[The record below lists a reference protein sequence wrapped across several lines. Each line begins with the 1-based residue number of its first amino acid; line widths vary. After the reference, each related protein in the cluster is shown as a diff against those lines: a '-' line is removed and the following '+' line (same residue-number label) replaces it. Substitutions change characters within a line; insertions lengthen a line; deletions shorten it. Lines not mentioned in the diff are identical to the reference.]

1 MRKDALL
8 VLILLSLIL
17 LTTCIPQ
24 FNFSQAQTPSPIQID
39 KNVNDLTINPSY
51 RTQIKLA
58 IHSIKNNGSRTV
70 SIKEI
75 SVTEYEMMTTRI
87 IERLSSNAE
96 YDTIFEDIL
105 QILKEYHLIDPEIT
119 LQEIFD
125 RNMSTDFNT
134 TYYNVSSD
142 PFGAIFSPVV
152 IAGMGAGGGIGDN
165 FGLLSGNVY
174 SFGVIGLGGLF
185 CLDAVMQTIHIQYT
199 FTFPLLVHILAGF
212 AGIMLF
218 PVHFDKLYASGFPLF
233 IYSNF
238 LALGFSGF
246 TIGFPT
252 G

>member
-1 MRKDALL
+1 MKKNTFTNIFIL
-8 VLILLSLIL
+8 VMLLSISY
-17 LTTCIPQ
+17 IPQ
-24 FNFSQAQTPSPIQID
+24 FNFCNAQTQSPMKSD
-39 KNVNDLTINPSY
+39 THLNNVHINSY
-51 RTQIKLA
+51 NRNYIKLA
-58 IHSIKNNGSRTV
+58 IHTIKEDGSRNV

-75 SVTEYEMMTTRI
+75 SIADYKMMTHRI
-87 IERLSSNAE
+87 NERLSSNTD
-96 YDTIFEDIL
+96 YDTMFENIL
-105 QILKEYHLIDPEIT
+105 QIIKEYNMVDQDIT

-134 TYYNVSSD
+134 TFYNVSSD
-142 PFGAIFSPVV
+142 PFGAIFSPVI
-152 IAGMGAGGGIGDN
+152 IAGMGAGAGIGDN

-238 LALGFSGF
+238 LALGYSGF
-246 TIGFPT
+246 TIGFAT
-252 G
+252 A

>member
-1 MRKDALL
+1 M
-8 VLILLSLIL
+8 
-17 LTTCIPQ
+17 
-24 FNFSQAQTPSPIQID
+24 QIETSGH
-39 KNVNDLTINPSY
+39 VIAMNPSD
-51 RTQIKLA
+51 RTLIKLA
-58 IHSIKNNGSRTV
+58 VHNIKNDGSRTV

-75 SVTEYEMMTTRI
+75 SVAEYEMMRNRI
-87 IERLSSNAE
+87 IERLSSNTD
-96 YDTIFEDIL
+96 YDTVFEHVL
-105 QILKEYHLIDPEIT
+105 QILQEYNMIDPEIT

-134 TYYNVSSD
+134 TYYNVSVNE

-174 SFGVIGLGGLF
+174 SFGVIGLGGIF
-185 CLDAVMQTIHIQYT
+185 CIDVVMQAIYVQYT

>member
-1 MRKDALL
+1 MLL
-8 VLILLSLIL
+8 FA
-17 LTTCIPQ
+17 TCIPQ
-24 FNFSQAQTPSPIQID
+24 FNFSGIQASSPIQSD
-39 KNVNDLTINPSY
+39 TNVNDLPMSPSD

-58 IHSIKNNGSRTV
+58 LQSIKNDGSRIV

-87 IERLSSNAE
+87 IERLSSNTE
-96 YDTIFEDIL
+96 YDIIFEDIL

-134 TYYNVSSD
+134 TDFNVSSD

-185 CLDAVMQTIHIQYT
+185 CLDVVMQTIHVQFT

-246 TIGFPT
+246 TIGFST